1 MRFVPKLKARYDY
14 GILIFIL
21 TFSMI
26 SVSGYRDRVVLD
38 KAITRVTTILIG
50 GAAAIVFNV
59 VIYPVW
65 AGEDL
70 HNLIATNIEDLG
82 ISLEG
87 TLLSFLIYSRT
98 F

>member
-1 MRFVPKLKARYDY
+1 
-14 GILIFIL
+14 
-21 TFSMI
+21 MI
-26 SVSGYRDRVVLD
+26 SVSGYRDPVVLD

-50 GAAAIVFNV
+50 GVAAIMFNV
-59 VIYPVW
+59 IIYPVW

-87 TLLSFLIYSRT
+87 LSSFFLVRLKKLFIKIYSIT
-98 F
+98 TNST